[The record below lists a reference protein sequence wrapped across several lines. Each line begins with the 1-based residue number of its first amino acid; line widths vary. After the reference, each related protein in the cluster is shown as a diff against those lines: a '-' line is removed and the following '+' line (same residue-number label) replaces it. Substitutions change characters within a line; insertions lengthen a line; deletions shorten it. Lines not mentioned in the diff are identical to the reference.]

1 MKGDK
6 GLMIVS
12 GAIIIVGIAGLFF
25 NTTVGIITALVGI
38 GMFIMGYVSK
48 TSWEEKWLTKWN
60 NKTNFEYGNWRKE
73 KTSSQKTII
82 LYWNCRGY
90 SPF

>member
-12 GAIIIVGIAGLFF
+12 GAIILVGIVGLFF
-25 NTTVGIITALVGI
+25 NNTLGIIIALVGI

-48 TSWEEKWLTKWN
+48 SPEKKS
-60 NKTNFEYGNWRKE
+60 E
-73 KTSSQKTII
+73 
-82 LYWNCRGY
+82 
-90 SPF
+90 